1 MAVHRIE
8 YDEHKAETLI
18 RLEAL
23 KTFIREFRA
32 MMVKDRAAEKAK
44 LDVAFKAITP
54 HEPFQ
59 DDAEGTVEQK
69 TEQWVQD
76 IAFGHYIRFAIK
88 YYGDLPRAFNYG
100 CIIQIYTLLEERGT
114 LLCRDIK
121 KKKPEILFTV
131 DELRGEEDDI
141 NCIRLFLERQCDVVL
156 KDWSKIT
163 TFRRLR
169 NAIVHANGIAK
180 EKTLEL
186 LKKEKGL
193 EVSDKG
199 QVHVSDD
206 YVDDIFE
213 TVEGIFTETFDKLKY
228 PNTSRTSHCPEHLAI
243 GINPKT
249 REVIIED
256 DLDRLLR
263 QS

>member
-32 MMVKDRAAEKAK
+32 MMVKDRAVEKAK
-44 LDVAFKAITP
+44 LDAGFKAVTP
-54 HEPFQ
+54 EEPFQ
-59 DDAEGTVEQK
+59 DDADGTIEQK

-76 IAFGHYIRFAIK
+76 RAFSHYIGFAIK

-131 DELRGEEDDI
+131 DELRGEDDDI
-141 NCIRLFLERQCDVVL
+141 NCIRLFLERQCGVVIR
-156 KDWSKIT
+156 DWSKIT
-163 TFRRLR
+163 TFRKLR
-169 NAIVHANGIAK
+169 NVIVHANGIAK

-186 LKKEKGL
+186 LEKEKWL
-193 EVSDKG
+193 AVSDKG
-199 QVHVSDD
+199 QVHVSDA
-206 YVDDIFE
+206 YVDRIFE
-213 TVEGIFTETFDKLKY
+213 TVESMFTETFDKLKY
-228 PNTSRTSHCPEHLAI
+228 PNTSRISHWPAHLAI
-243 GINPKT
+243 GVNAKT

-263 QS
+263 DS